1 MEPINIYVV
10 LTTTA
15 GDLTL
20 RPTQIAL
27 TENGWVLVATDV
39 STGEQ
44 VGIDLSLLTAWRVA
58 TDEEILAADEAR
70 AEYVA
75 AQQAPAED
83 LTPDE

>member
-1 MEPINIYVV
+1 MEPINIYVA
-10 LTTTA
+10 LSTAA
-15 GDLTL
+15 GDITI

-44 VGIDLSLLTAWRVA
+44 TGIDLSLLTSWRVA
-58 TDEEILAADEAR
+58 TDEEIAAADVAR

-75 AQQAPAED
+75 AQQAPADD
-83 LTPDE
+83 LTPEE